1 MKHFLSGL
9 ITGLLVLNV
18 AQAGTLVAI
27 GGALEPENEVIY
39 QAIIDDA
46 ATLGE
51 PLICVLGTA
60 SSDPRES
67 ADSYIA
73 DFESYGASAVYVD
86 ITEENAA
93 TSASDPAVAEQLSGC
108 NGYFFVG
115 GDQRRITAA
124 FLPEGASTPALDAIK
139 AQFDAGAV
147 IAGTSAGL
155 AVMSETMISGGSSID
170 SLLGGEDAVT
180 LEPGLGFITNA
191 IVDQHF
197 LADGRFGRLYT
208 ALQQTGMTLGVG
220 VDENT
225 ALHVDAEGMWHVLGE
240 SSIAI
245 LEPTEEGAFISLLS
259 EGDTFNPSTGEATII
274 LERENIADLG
284 PYYEAGEIF
293 AVDVFAPNVLT
304 NLLTQLVD
312 SPETSASGLGFAGNG
327 NNVFI
332 SEGVR
337 LRFAKGDETA
347 GYWGRVDGADYSVVR
362 VKMTT
367 EPIKV
372 YVVPDKGE

>member
-1 MKHFLSGL
+1 MRQLFSGL
-9 ITGLLVLNV
+9 LICMACM

-60 SSDPRES
+60 SSDPQES
-67 ADSYIA
+67 ADSYIT
-73 DFESYGASAVYVD
+73 DFESYGASAIYVD

-93 TSASDPAVAEQLSGC
+93 TSASDPAVVEQLSEC

-124 FLPEGASTPALDAIK
+124 FLPEGSSTPALDAIRS
-139 AQFDAGAV
+139 QFDAGAV
-147 IAGTSAGL
+147 VSGTSAGL
-155 AVMSETMISGGSSID
+155 AMMSETMISGGSSID

-208 ALQQTGMTLGVG
+208 ALQETGIGLGVG

-225 ALHVDAEGMWHVLGE
+225 ALHVDAEGMWRVLGE

-245 LEPTEEGAFISLLS
+245 LEPIEDGAFISLLS
-259 EGDTFNPSTGEATII
+259 EGDSFNPASGEATII
-274 LERENIADLG
+274 VEREDIADLG

-337 LRFAKGDETA
+337 VRFAKTDETA
-347 GYWGRVDGADYSVVR
+347 GYWGRVDGADYSLVR

-372 YVVPDKGE
+372 YVVPDKNAE

>member
-1 MKHFLSGL
+1 MKLFLSVL
-9 ITGLLVLNV
+9 ITGVLVLNV

-27 GGALEPENEVIY
+27 GGALEPENAVIY

-46 ATLGE
+46 ASLGE

-60 SSDPRES
+60 SSDPLES

-73 DFESYGASAVYVD
+73 DFESYGANAIYVD

-93 TSASDPAVAEQLSGC
+93 TSTSDPAVVEQLSTC
-108 NGYFFVG
+108 NGFFFVG
-115 GDQRRITAA
+115 GDQRIITAA
-124 FLPEGASTPALDAIK
+124 FLPDGNSTPALDAIK
-139 AQFDAGAV
+139 TQFEAGGV
-147 IAGTSAGL
+147 VSGTSAGL
-155 AVMSETMISGGSSID
+155 AMMSETMISGGSSIG
-170 SLLGGEDAVT
+170 SLLSTEDGVT

-191 IVDQHF
+191 ILDQHF

-208 ALQQTGMTLGVG
+208 ALQQTGIGLGVG

-240 SSIAI
+240 SSVAI
-245 LEPTEEGAFISLLS
+245 LESTEDGAFISLLS
-259 EGDTFNPSTGEATII
+259 EGDMFNPTTDEATII
-274 LERENIADLG
+274 VERENIADLG

-293 AVDVFAPNVLT
+293 AVDVFAPNVLS

-337 LRFAKGDETA
+337 VRFEKADETA

>member
-1 MKHFLSGL
+1 MKHLCL
-9 ITGLLVLNV
+9 GLLISIVCM

-27 GGALEPENEVIY
+27 GGALEPTNEVIY

-60 SSDPRES
+60 SSDPQES

-73 DFESYGASAVYVD
+73 DFESYDTSAVYVD

-93 TSASDPAVAEQLSGC
+93 TSTSDAAVVEQLSGC
-108 NGYFFVG
+108 NGFFFVG
-115 GDQRRITAA
+115 GDQLRITAA
-124 FLPEGASTPALDAIK
+124 FLPDGNTTPALDAIQ
-139 AQFDAGAV
+139 AQFEAGAV

-155 AVMSETMISGGSSID
+155 AIMSETMISGGSSIG
-170 SLLGGEDAVT
+170 SLLGTEDGVT
-180 LEPGLGFITNA
+180 LEAGLGFITNA
-191 IVDQHF
+191 IIDQHF
-197 LADGRFGRLYT
+197 LAEGRFGRLYT
-208 ALQQTGMTLGVG
+208 ALQQTDINLGVG

-245 LEPTEEGAFISLLS
+245 IEPTEDGALISLLS
-259 EGDTFNPSTGEATII
+259 EGDTFNPATGEATII
-274 LERENIADLG
+274 VERENIADLG

-332 SEGVR
+332 SEGMRVR
-337 LRFAKGDETA
+337 FEKTEETT
-347 GYWGRVDGADYSVVR
+347 GYWGRADGADYSVLR

-372 YVVPDKGE
+372 YVVPDKNAE

>member
-1 MKHFLSGL
+1 MKKCFLA
-9 ITGLLVLNV
+9 LLVSMTCV

-27 GGALEPENEVIY
+27 GGALEPENEAIY

-60 SSDPRES
+60 SSDPQES
-67 ADSYIA
+67 AESYIT
-73 DFESYGASAVYVD
+73 DFTTYGANSIYVD
-86 ITEENAA
+86 ITEDNAA
-93 TSASDPAVAEQLSGC
+93 TSTSDPAVVGQLSKC
-108 NGYFFVG
+108 NGFFFVG
-115 GDQRRITAA
+115 GDQRIITAA
-124 FLPEGASTPALDAIK
+124 FLPGGSSTPALDAIK
-139 AQFDAGAV
+139 TQFEAGAV
-147 IAGTSAGL
+147 VSGTSAGL
-155 AVMSETMISGGSSID
+155 AIMSETMISGGSSIG
-170 SLLGGEDAVT
+170 SLLNTDDAVT
-180 LEPGLGFITNA
+180 LESGLGFISNA
-191 IVDQHF
+191 IIDQHF
-197 LADGRFGRLYT
+197 LADGRFGRLYA
-208 ALQQTGMTLGVG
+208 ALQQTGMNLGVG

-225 ALHVDAEGMWHVLGE
+225 ALHVDAEGLWHVLGE

-245 LEPTEEGAFISLLS
+245 LEPSEDGTFISLLS
-259 EGDTFNPSTGEATII
+259 AGDTFNPETGEATII
-274 LERENIADLG
+274 TERENIADLG

-293 AVDVFAPNVLT
+293 AVDAFAPNVLT

-332 SEGVR
+332 SESVR
-337 LRFAKGDETA
+337 VRFAKTDESA